1 MEDNKSYYT
10 EQIKKKDAEIE
21 RLMYGNNRKYERVNC
36 AAQTSN
42 DFREYDKKIIDK
54 EQEFNM

>member
-42 DFREYDKKIIDK
+42 DFRENDKKIIDK
-54 EQEFNM
+54 EQ